1 MKFGKKSEVTEN
13 EFGTEPVYNEKYLKT
28 KIKTYKEKINTYFYN
43 NEIPTESSHCIFL
56 SVILIYYLQV
66 ILEECR
72 FVIEKKMPEYITGDI
87 ESSYGN
93 SAIEDSDKILIK
105 KVLMKEIRYRM
116 SQMIYSYIL

>member
-43 NEIPTESSHCIFL
+43 NEIPKESSHCIFL
-56 SVILIYYLQV
+56 SVILIISVFRTGRNYYPQV

-72 FVIEKKMPEYITGDI
+72 FVIEKKMP
-87 ESSYGN
+87 
-93 SAIEDSDKILIK
+93 
-105 KVLMKEIRYRM
+105 
-116 SQMIYSYIL
+116 